1 MGKDKRTPKK
11 KRVKDLSANPGA
23 GVRGGRQTAKTDFG
37 SVLGTGISK
46 PADTAI
52 SKS

>member
-11 KRVKDLSANPGA
+11 KRVKDLSVKSGA

-37 SVLGTGISK
+37 SVVRTGVSM
-46 PADTAI
+46 PPDTAI
-52 SKS
+52 SEP